1 MRRPHP
7 VPSSEQIRRK
17 GRADHP
23 AAHLAAASGN
33 ELAYM
38 QYVAA
43 RAPEQELSCLLG
55 SDRRRQQAMPPR
67 FKKRPLPARRRPH
80 GEDMLVALVHK
91 AVPPLLLKPRH
102 ETDVPG
108 CCLERDRG
116 SILIQLELDGLHR
129 EISPLWCARRPN
141 ESPQSSAAQLRRSA
155 RTISRYRTISDRWPS
170 AGK

>member
-17 GRADHP
+17 GRAGHP
-23 AAHLAAASGN
+23 AAHLAAVSGN
-33 ELAYM
+33 KLAYM

-43 RAPEQELSCLLG
+43 RAPEQELSCLRG

-67 FKKRPLPARRRPH
+67 FKKRPPPARRRPH

-102 ETDVPG
+102 ETDVPD

-141 ESPQSSAAQLRRSA
+141 ESPQSRLLA

>member
-116 SILIQLELDGLHR
+116 SILIQLKLDG
-129 EISPLWCARRPN
+129 
-141 ESPQSSAAQLRRSA
+141 AQLHRSA
-155 RTISRYRTISDRWPS
+155 RTISRYRTISDRWP